1 MNRDGT
7 RHWTVIT
14 VLSKVSYNRGKKELY
29 RPNIPHSKM
38 EGEGAKKAPEFA
50 ETGLAYLSPRVVPLS
65 FDEHIHDEAVVAPG
79 SHSQG
84 SLSLLN

>member
-1 MNRDGT
+1 
-7 RHWTVIT
+7 
-14 VLSKVSYNRGKKELY
+14 
-29 RPNIPHSKM
+29 M

-50 ETGLAYLSPRVVPLS
+50 ETGFAYLSPQVVPLS
-65 FDEHIHDEAVVAPG
+65 FDEHIHNEAVVAPG